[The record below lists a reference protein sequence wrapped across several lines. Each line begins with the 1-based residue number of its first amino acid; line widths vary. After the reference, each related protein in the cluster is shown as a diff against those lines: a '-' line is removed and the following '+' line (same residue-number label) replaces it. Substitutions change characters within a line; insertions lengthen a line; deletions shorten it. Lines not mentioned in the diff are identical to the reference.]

1 MGTSKRSPKPKPKE
15 IRRHADRILAEA
27 HAQAEKD
34 LKAGLRTVIISRK
47 ELITNLSGKT
57 AHSPF
62 VTSIGWGNIVRGQ
75 TFGLSFSL
83 MNPDPFPYED
93 LNLGLLVWWTPAG
106 GVMSVGES
114 VAAADQIIG
123 LRPVEIGILNGS
135 PNPYTLSAAH
145 LIPAAARPGRNDLNY
160 VLHTVDPFADAV
172 VLKRG
177 VLGLVIS

>member
-1 MGTSKRSPKPKPKE
+1 MGKAKRSPKRKVKE
-15 IRRHADRILAEA
+15 IRRHADRLLAEA
-27 HAQAEKD
+27 HAQAKKD
-34 LKAGLRTVIISRK
+34 AKAGMRTVIISRK

-62 VTSIGWGNIVRGQ
+62 LTSISWGSIVRGQ
-75 TFGLSFSL
+75 TFGLNFSL

-123 LRPVEIGILNGS
+123 LRPVEVGVLNGA
-135 PNPYTLSAAH
+135 PNPYQLSAAH

-160 VLHTVDPFADAV
+160 VLHTVDAFADSV
-172 VLKRG
+172 ILKRG
-177 VLGLVIS
+177 VLGLVIA